1 MPTYDTPEP
10 IAVSLDL
17 GVAEITIAASE
28 RTETLVEVRPSN
40 PESEADVAAAERTR
54 IELVDGRLSVRAPKS
69 RRTLTPWGGRESIDV
84 EIALPAGSRVDGEA
98 GAAELRAT
106 GRLGELSYT
115 TGAGAIRLDRTGPL
129 TVRTGA
135 GDISLERADGRA
147 DVKTGS
153 GAIELGSV
161 DGAATVK
168 NANGD
173 TWIGD
178 VAGELRASAANGKIA
193 VDRPQGA
200 VHAKTANGDVLVGA
214 VVHGA
219 VVAETAF
226 GRVDIG
232 VVDGVPAWLDLDTK
246 FGRVSSE
253 LEPAERPAPGDDIVE
268 IRARTS
274 YGDITVRRAAGL
286 EVQA

>member
-17 GVAEITIAASE
+17 GVADITIAASE

-253 LEPAERPAPGDDIVE
+253 LEPAERPAPGDDVVE

-286 EVQA
+286 EVRA

>member
-286 EVQA
+286 EVRA

>member
-17 GVAEITIAASE
+17 GVADITIAASE

-253 LEPAERPAPGDDIVE
+253 LEPAERPAPGDDVVE
-268 IRARTS
+268 IRARTA

-286 EVQA
+286 EVRA

>member
-17 GVAEITIAASE
+17 GVADITIAASE